1 MSDQPSKKPRTLQ
14 QENRV
19 FQSDWE
25 EKYFQIEVDN
35 KASIFCPQQR
45 MLWTTQY
52 SELAHLKQS
61 EMIAN
66 VLML

>member
-1 MSDQPSKKPRTLQ
+1 MSDQPSEKARTLQ

-35 KASIFCPQQR
+35 KARPLPSVSCGDKKCKIF
-45 MLWTTQY
+45 
-52 SELAHLKQS
+52 
-61 EMIAN
+61 
-66 VLML
+66 